1 METNATIQLV
11 ATACSA
17 QGPTLESTWHA
28 VAGGPITDEFLEW
41 PADLFALTDVI
52 LERTEAYRFV
62 LSPPSGLEWPPSRFS
77 NWSDAVE
84 AAVREWNA
92 WLDDRDCA
100 LPDLLSE
107 EWGVFRR
114 RVAMP
119 LEDVAEGHDLRMCEA
134 LLTLHAIADK
144 GCAGLGVALDRSDG
158 KGFVSRARG
167 RELLARTGSI
177 SRIQSCF
184 LRVLP
189 KVRTPPNGS
198 SLRSFSRYACVR
210 GSAVQAK
217 WSKVP
222 AVVRVR
228 TLGPSMPTYCSCPGR
243 CACERPTSTPWST
256 Q

>member
-134 LLTLHAIADK
+134 LLTLHAIADE

-184 LRVLP
+184 LRVSAAGVTRALWCGSQGTAQP
-189 KVRTPPNGS
+189 SASNGYPSKMAEIDRGSIPAAERRLRRRS
-198 SLRSFSRYACVR
+198 SLPPTVR
-210 GSAVQAK
+210 CS
-217 WSKVP
+217 SKMGQSSG
-222 AVVRVR
+222 
-228 TLGPSMPTYCSCPGR
+228 TKI
-243 CACERPTSTPWST
+243 
-256 Q
+256 